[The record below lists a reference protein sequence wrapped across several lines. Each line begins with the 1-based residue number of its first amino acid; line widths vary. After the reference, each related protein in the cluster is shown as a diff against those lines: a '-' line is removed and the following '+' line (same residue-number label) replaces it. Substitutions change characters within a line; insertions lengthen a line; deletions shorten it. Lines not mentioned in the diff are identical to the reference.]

1 MIFRKAVLL
10 LATAIATTT
19 IAHAQFGVYGTVS
32 VDRLTGIASSP
43 EPDSNNLGARNDS
56 VLPLGGTGGVYY
68 DFLKLGPVRL
78 GADLRGTLTSVK
90 RGAYSDYNGGGAR
103 LYSGLAGVR
112 AVFHTPILALRP
124 YIQGSAGI
132 ARTNYGLLYNE
143 QGITSTGG
151 ITGNSIILH
160 NNFQVQG
167 FAGVDLR
174 VLPFMDFRVV
184 ELGYGVINPY
194 GATAHNY
201 PVGTISSG
209 LVFHLP
215 F

>member
-1 MIFRKAVLL
+1 MIFRKAVLF
-10 LATAIATTT
+10 LAAAIATTT
-19 IAHAQFGVYGTVS
+19 IAHAQLGVYGTVS
-32 VDRLTGIASSP
+32 VDRLGGIASSP
-43 EPDSNNLGARNDS
+43 EPDTNNNGARNNS
-56 VLPLGGTGGVYY
+56 VLPLGGTAGVYY

-78 GADLRGTLTSVK
+78 GADLRGTLTSDK
-90 RGAYSDYNGGGAR
+90 RGAYSDFSGGGAR

-112 AVFHTPILALRP
+112 AVFHTPYSALRP

-143 QGITSTGG
+143 AGITSTGG
-151 ITGNSIILH
+151 IVGNSIVLH
-160 NNFQVQG
+160 SNFQVQG
-167 FAGVDLR
+167 FAGVDYRL
-174 VLPFMDFRVV
+174 LPFMDFRVV
-184 ELGYGVINPY
+184 EVGYGVINPF

-209 LVFHLP
+209 VVFHLP